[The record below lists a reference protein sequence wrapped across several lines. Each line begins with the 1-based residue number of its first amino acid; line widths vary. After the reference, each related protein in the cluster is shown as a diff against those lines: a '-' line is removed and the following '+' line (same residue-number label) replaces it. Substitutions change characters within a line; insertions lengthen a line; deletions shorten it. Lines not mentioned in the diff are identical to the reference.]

1 MLNCEFRTWS
11 RLRPRVEVL
20 LVLASRKGSSCSTPV
35 SCCRSQI
42 DYPSPN
48 FVRTSM
54 SGMGFGKGV
63 SVDDNAKL
71 TIRLH
76 YNPVMDEWVRYD
88 SRDLYYKTFL
98 GTNMSISHCVDFFQ
112 CTSQES
118 NEVKN

>member
-1 MLNCEFRTWS
+1 MLSLPHLLLTIS
-11 RLRPRVEVL
+11 RPKRFVL
-20 LVLASRKGSSCSTPV
+20 LICRKGSSCSTPV

-48 FVRTSM
+48 FIRSSM

-76 YNPVMDEWVRYD
+76 YNPVMDEWVRYACD
-88 SRDLYYKTFL
+88 
-98 GTNMSISHCVDFFQ
+98 IA
-112 CTSQES
+112 
-118 NEVKN
+118 